1 MVGPAGLPPPDE
13 GPPRENGLH
22 QSGAGV
28 IQQGNRAVQDT
39 YASKVTG
46 KRTER
51 TKLNI
56 LDIFLE
62 RKDSSVSYNLSKEE
76 LAKLLL
82 KKMAIDPKF
91 IIKVDTSGF
100 GKLHIE
106 MTNNMN
112 PESMSNLPA
121 FDIRAGLRTKF
132 YRPHHRKDTLV
143 TINWLD
149 IETPDSLVA
158 HIIGHFGKIKPNVQ
172 WVKIKQEENDSS
184 LAKMLNNVL
193 SGERQIWMEIDKPLP
208 SYAFIDGRKV
218 KIYHPGQRRTC
229 ARCQKTA
236 SHCLGNSNAK
246 LCEEN
251 GGEKVKVEI
260 VWKDTL
266 ANVGYIDWS
275 GGKKIELE
283 ETEDK
288 DEDANS
294 DVNYPDIEKVSK
306 L

>member
-56 LDIFLE
+56 LDMFLE

-106 MTNNMN
+106 MTNNIN

-121 FDIRAGLRTKF
+121 L
-132 YRPHHRKDTLV
+132 
-143 TINWLD
+143 
-149 IETPDSLVA
+149 TPEQDSGQSSIVL
-158 HIIGHFGKIKPNVQ
+158 IIG
-172 WVKIKQEENDSS
+172 
-184 LAKMLNNVL
+184 
-193 SGERQIWMEIDKPLP
+193 
-208 SYAFIDGRKV
+208 
-218 KIYHPGQRRTC
+218 RT
-229 ARCQKTA
+229 
-236 SHCLGNSNAK
+236 
-246 LCEEN
+246 
-251 GGEKVKVEI
+251 
-260 VWKDTL
+260 
-266 ANVGYIDWS
+266 
-275 GGKKIELE
+275 
-283 ETEDK
+283 
-288 DEDANS
+288 
-294 DVNYPDIEKVSK
+294 P
-306 L
+306 